1 MQRQR
6 NSAVFGK
13 LWGIWIGFGLR
24 WMVPVVAD
32 RDEGAAW
39 WHTQYTGRRGIPGLS
54 EGSGYVCVCVCV
66 CVRVCVLSLALLFV
80 CIMG

>member
-1 MQRQR
+1 M
-6 NSAVFGK
+6 
-13 LWGIWIGFGLR
+13 
-24 WMVPVVAD
+24 PVVAD

-54 EGSGYVCVCVCV
+54 EGFGYVCVCACA
-66 CVRVCVLSLALLFV
+66 CVLSLALLFV

>member
-1 MQRQR
+1 M
-6 NSAVFGK
+6 
-13 LWGIWIGFGLR
+13 
-24 WMVPVVAD
+24 PVVAD

-66 CVRVCVLSLALLFV
+66 CVCACVCVLSLALLFV